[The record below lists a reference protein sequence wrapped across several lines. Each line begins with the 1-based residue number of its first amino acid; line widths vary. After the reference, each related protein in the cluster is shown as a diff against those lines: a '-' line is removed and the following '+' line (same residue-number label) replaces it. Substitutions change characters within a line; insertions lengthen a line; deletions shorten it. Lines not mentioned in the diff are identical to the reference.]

1 VGDLKESLQAG
12 WKRRREQKA
21 EKAQVLWTVLQTAK
35 EDLTR
40 ADLRTGQRTGQ
51 RQRVQRREKEWK

>member
-21 EKAQVLWTVLQTAK
+21 ERAQVLWTVLQTAK

-40 ADLRTGQRTGQ
+40 ADLRTGQR
-51 RQRVQRREKEWK
+51 QRVQRREKEWK